1 MAWGPSPARR
11 LLDVAVAVLAL
22 LVLAPLLLAVAA
34 AVRLSSPG
42 PALFRQVRLGQ
53 GARPFVLLKF
63 RSMRVAGG
71 GPQITVADDPR
82 TNRLGRVLRATSID
96 ELPQLWHVLRGQ
108 MTLVGPRPET
118 PELAARYPVG
128 CRWVLQCR
136 PGLTGPAQLLL
147 RDNRVLDPAAADP
160 ELDYL
165 ARLVPARVRLD
176 AGFQDDPSLGR
187 TLRLIGDT
195 AWFVLRGHLPTRRL
209 ARGRHTRRTT

>member
-1 MAWGPSPARR
+1 MSWAPSPARR
-11 LLDVAVAVLAL
+11 LLDVGVAVAAL
-22 LVLAPLLLAVAA
+22 LLLAPLLLAVAA

-53 GARPFVLLKF
+53 QARPFVLLKF
-63 RSMRVAGG
+63 RSMTVAGG

-82 TNRLGRVLRATSID
+82 TTRLGRVLRATSID

-118 PELAARYPVG
+118 PALAARYPDD

-136 PGLTGPAQLLL
+136 PGLTGPAQLHL
-147 RDNRVLDPAAADP
+147 RDNRVLDRAAVDP
-160 ELDYL
+160 EQDYL
-165 ARLVPARVRLD
+165 VRLVPARVRLD

-187 TLRLIGDT
+187 TLRLLGDT
-195 AWFVLRGHLPTRRL
+195 AWLVLRGQTTTRRP
-209 ARGRHTRRTT
+209 RGRHTRRTT